1 MANEE
6 LAAIF
11 AEMADILEIL
21 DQDRFRV
28 GSYRRAARV
37 LADTTEDI
45 AALAA
50 EGKLQKLPGIGKSTA
65 EKIEEYLRTGK
76 ITRHEELRKQI
87 PLGLLE
93 MLTIQGMGPK
103 TVAKL
108 WKQAGITS
116 LDQLRKVIE
125 ENPSQLEKI
134 EGLGAK
140 KLAQLAESITHSEKV
155 SGRFRLDEAGA
166 VANNLCQ
173 VVKSCKGAKRVE
185 VAGSLRRQRE
195 TVGDI
200 DILCEA
206 EEKYAQQIIK
216 TFTEAKGVTKV
227 LAAGETKGSVIV
239 NHRIQVDLRVVP
251 SESFG
256 AALQYFT
263 GSKAHNIAL
272 REIAVKKGLKL
283 NEYGLFKHDAPD
295 GAKPLAGRTEEEI
308 YAALGLQWIPP
319 ELREDRGEIAAAAE
333 GKLPDL
339 VRLEDIQGD
348 LHMHTTASD
357 GVNTIEEMILAC
369 KKLGYKYMAITD
381 HSKSQIQANGLD
393 EQRLPDYIAEIRSA
407 AKKHKDILVLAG
419 IEVDIFKDG
428 SLDFSD
434 DILKEFD
441 FVVASPHTALTQGR
455 AEATRR
461 IIKAIE
467 NPYVHAIGHP
477 TGRMINQRTGMD
489 IDIVKVAQAAAANNT
504 ALEVNAH
511 PWRLDLRDV
520 HIRTAIEAGAKLVI
534 TTDAHSAF
542 GGNDL
547 TLMHYGVSTARRGWA
562 TAEDVINTYSPAK
575 LKKWLKR

>member
-76 ITRHEELRKQI
+76 ITRHEELRSQI

-140 KLAQLAESITHSEKV
+140 KLAQLAESITFAEKV

>member
-21 DQDRFRV
+21 DQDRFRIN
-28 GSYRRAARV
+28 SYRRAARV
-37 LADTTEDI
+37 LGDTTEDI

-50 EGKLQKLPGIGKSTA
+50 DGKLQKLPGIGKSTA
-65 EKIEEYLRTGK
+65 EKIEEYFRTGK

-87 PLGLLE
+87 PMGLLE

-116 LDQLRKVIE
+116 LDQLRKIVQ
-125 ENPSQLEKI
+125 ENPSKLEAI

-140 KLAQLAESITHSEKV
+140 KLSQFAESMSFAEKV

-166 VANNLCQ
+166 TAENLCQ
-173 VVKSCKGAKRVE
+173 VVESTKETKKVA
-185 VAGSLRRQRE
+185 VAGSLRRRRE

-206 EEKYAQQIIK
+206 SERHAREIIK
-216 TFTEAKGVTKV
+216 AFTQARGVTKV
-227 LAAGETKGSVIV
+227 LAAGATKGSVIV

-251 SESFG
+251 AKSFG

-295 GAKPLAGRTEEEI
+295 GAKPLAGKTEEEI
-308 YAALGLQWIPP
+308 YAALDLQWIPP

-339 VRLEDIQGD
+339 IRLEDIRGD

-357 GVNTIEEMILAC
+357 GANTIEEMILAC
-369 KKLGYKYMAITD
+369 KKLGYQYMAITD

-393 EQRLPDYIAEIRSA
+393 EQRLADHVAEIRSA
-407 AKKHKDILVLAG
+407 ARKHKDILVLAG

-428 SLDFSD
+428 SLDFSN
-434 DILKEFD
+434 DILKELD

-489 IDIVKVAQAAAANNT
+489 IDIVKITQAAAANDT

-520 HIRTAIEAGAKLVI
+520 HVRAAIEAGAKLVI

-542 GGNDL
+542 GGSDL
-547 TLMHYGVSTARRGWA
+547 TLMHYGVETARRGWA
-562 TAEDVINTYSPAK
+562 TADDVINTYTPAK
-575 LKKWLKR
+575 LKRWLKR